1 MAVSTIKSERRYG
14 TILNTTSTNGTYNL
28 LMSIQNATE
37 LVFQLTISN
46 VVRCSA
52 VLTKAQFITNGAFPD
67 FTLGSQR
74 AYCDIQYVSDNSIRI
89 SNVTGYS
96 SLGATAGIR
105 IIAK

>member
-1 MAVSTIKSERRYG
+1 MAVSTIKNERRFA
-14 TILNTTSTNGTYNL
+14 TVLDTTSANGTYNL

-37 LVFQLTISN
+37 LIFQLTIGR
-46 VVRCSA
+46 VVRCST
-52 VLTKAQFITNGAFPD
+52 VLTKAQFIANGAFPD

-74 AYCDIQYVSDNSIRI
+74 AYCDIQYVSDNSIKF

-96 SLGATAGIR
+96 SLGANAGIR